1 MSEDEFEDGYQDVD
15 DINSVED
22 NTDLIVYS
30 RDWTVAT
37 ILNQI
42 EQGNIDLNPG
52 FQRRNAWN
60 DTKRSR
66 LIESIL
72 IGYPIPE
79 IVLAES
85 KGKRNSFIVIDGKQ
99 RLLTIAGYKDNEK
112 YKYWDRRNPKTADLK
127 SKYNALSY
135 DDLSSDTELLR
146 IFENS
151 ALRCTVISNY
161 HSENSLYDIFYRLN
175 AGSTKLSS
183 QELRQA
189 LNKGKFSEFLLQV
202 TDEDNILRNVM
213 NIKGPD
219 KRLRDVEVLLR
230 CMSFLEY
237 ASDYKGNLLQFLDNK
252 TKVFN
257 ERWDSDQEYIEK
269 LKNRVFE
276 AVKKLVDVF
285 DNNNKVGRKYKNGEL
300 NTKFNRV
307 LLEVLVFF
315 FDKIEYEK
323 LTIDNNSKFKD
334 LYIKLFEED
343 FDFQATI
350 DGSTKNMEN
359 YKIRYSRIQDIVS
372 EAYGI
377 QGKITPFEYVTRRIR
392 K

>member
-1 MSEDEFEDGYQDVD
+1 MSEDEFEDGYQDAD

-22 NTDLIVYS
+22 NADLIVYS

-213 NIKGPD
+213 NIKEPD

-257 ERWDSDQEYIEK
+257 ERWNSDREYIET

-285 DNNNKVGRKYKNGEL
+285 GNKSNLSKLYNL
-300 NTKFNRV
+300 TK
-307 LLEVLVFF
+307 
-315 FDKIEYEK
+315 
-323 LTIDNNSKFKD
+323 
-334 LYIKLFEED
+334 
-343 FDFQATI
+343 
-350 DGSTKNMEN
+350 
-359 YKIRYSRIQDIVS
+359 
-372 EAYGI
+372 
-377 QGKITPFEYVTRRIR
+377 
-392 K
+392 

>member
-230 CMSFLEY
+230 CMSYLEY

>member
-213 NIKGPD
+213 NIIGPD

>member
-1 MSEDEFEDGYQDVD
+1 MSEDEFEDGYQDAD

-22 NTDLIVYS
+22 NADLIVYS

-72 IGYPIPE
+72 RGYPIPE

-213 NIKGPD
+213 NIKEPD

-257 ERWDSDQEYIEK
+257 ERWNSDQEYIET

-285 DNNNKVGRKYKNGEL
+285 GNNNKVGRKYKNGEL

-315 FDKIEYEK
+315 FDKIEHGK

-377 QGKITPFEYVTRRIR
+377 QGKITPFEYVTKRIR

>member
-1 MSEDEFEDGYQDVD
+1 MSEDEFEDGYQDAD

-22 NTDLIVYS
+22 NADLIVYS

-183 QELRQA
+183 QELRQV

-213 NIKGPD
+213 NIKEPD

-257 ERWDSDQEYIEK
+257 ERWNSDQEYIET

-285 DNNNKVGRKYKNGEL
+285 GNNNKVGRKYKNGEL

-315 FDKIEYEK
+315 FDKIEHGK

-377 QGKITPFEYVTRRIR
+377 QGKITPFEYVTKRIR

>member
-1 MSEDEFEDGYQDVD
+1 MSEDEFEDGYQDAD

-22 NTDLIVYS
+22 NADLIVYS

-213 NIKGPD
+213 NIKEPD

-257 ERWDSDQEYIEK
+257 ERWNSDQEYIET

-285 DNNNKVGRKYKNGEL
+285 GNNNKVGRKYKNGEL

-315 FDKIEYEK
+315 FDKIGHGK

-377 QGKITPFEYVTRRIR
+377 QGKITPFEYVTKRIR

>member
-1 MSEDEFEDGYQDVD
+1 MSEDEFEDGYQDAD

-22 NTDLIVYS
+22 NADLIVYS

-213 NIKGPD
+213 NIKEPD

-237 ASDYKGNLLQFLDNK
+237 ASDYKGNLLQYLDNK

-257 ERWDSDQEYIEK
+257 ERWNSDQEYIET

-285 DNNNKVGRKYKNGEL
+285 GNNNKVGRKYKNGEL

-315 FDKIEYEK
+315 FDKIEHGK

-377 QGKITPFEYVTRRIR
+377 QGKITPFEYVTKRIR

>member
-1 MSEDEFEDGYQDVD
+1 MSEDEFEDGYQDAD

-22 NTDLIVYS
+22 NADLIVYS

-112 YKYWDRRNPKTADLK
+112 YKYWDRRNPKTVDLK

-257 ERWDSDQEYIEK
+257 ERWNSDQEYIET

-285 DNNNKVGRKYKNGEL
+285 GNNNKVGRKYKNGEL

-315 FDKIEYEK
+315 FDKIEHGK

-377 QGKITPFEYVTRRIR
+377 QGKITPFEYVTKRIR

>member
-1 MSEDEFEDGYQDVD
+1 MSEDEFEDGYQDAD

-22 NTDLIVYS
+22 NADLIVYS

-213 NIKGPD
+213 NIKEPD

-257 ERWDSDQEYIEK
+257 ERWNSDREYIET

-285 DNNNKVGRKYKNGEL
+285 GNNNKVGRKYKNGEL

-315 FDKIEYEK
+315 FDKIGHGK

-377 QGKITPFEYVTRRIR
+377 QGKITPFEYVTKRIR

>member
-1 MSEDEFEDGYQDVD
+1 MSEDEFEDGYQDAD

-22 NTDLIVYS
+22 NADLIVYS

-213 NIKGPD
+213 NIKEPD

-257 ERWDSDQEYIEK
+257 ERWNSDREYIET

-285 DNNNKVGRKYKNGEL
+285 GNNNKVGRKYKNGEL

-315 FDKIEYEK
+315 FDKIGHGK

-372 EAYGI
+372 EF
-377 QGKITPFEYVTRRIR
+377 KV

>member
-1 MSEDEFEDGYQDVD
+1 MSEDEFEDGYQDAD

-22 NTDLIVYS
+22 NADLIVYS

-213 NIKGPD
+213 NIKEPD

-230 CMSFLEY
+230 CMSLLEY

-257 ERWDSDQEYIEK
+257 ERWNSDREYIET

-285 DNNNKVGRKYKNGEL
+285 GNNNKVGRKYKNGEL

-315 FDKIEYEK
+315 FDKIGHGK

-377 QGKITPFEYVTRRIR
+377 QGKITPFEYVTKRIR

>member
-1 MSEDEFEDGYQDVD
+1 M
-15 DINSVED
+15 
-22 NTDLIVYS
+22 
-30 RDWTVAT
+30 
-37 ILNQI
+37 
-42 EQGNIDLNPG
+42 
-52 FQRRNAWN
+52 
-60 DTKRSR
+60 
-66 LIESIL
+66 
-72 IGYPIPE
+72 
-79 IVLAES
+79 LAES

-213 NIKGPD
+213 NIKEPD

-230 CMSFLEY
+230 CMSF
-237 ASDYKGNLLQFLDNK
+237 
-252 TKVFN
+252 
-257 ERWDSDQEYIEK
+257 
-269 LKNRVFE
+269 
-276 AVKKLVDVF
+276 
-285 DNNNKVGRKYKNGEL
+285 
-300 NTKFNRV
+300 
-307 LLEVLVFF
+307 
-315 FDKIEYEK
+315 
-323 LTIDNNSKFKD
+323 
-334 LYIKLFEED
+334 
-343 FDFQATI
+343 
-350 DGSTKNMEN
+350 
-359 YKIRYSRIQDIVS
+359 
-372 EAYGI
+372 
-377 QGKITPFEYVTRRIR
+377 
-392 K
+392 

>member
-1 MSEDEFEDGYQDVD
+1 MSEDEFEDGYQDAD

-22 NTDLIVYS
+22 NADLIVYS

-213 NIKGPD
+213 NIKEPD

-257 ERWDSDQEYIEK
+257 ERWNSDQEYIET

-285 DNNNKVGRKYKNGEL
+285 GNNNKVGRKYKNGEL

-315 FDKIEYEK
+315 FDKIEHGK

-377 QGKITPFEYVTRRIR
+377 QGKITPFEYVTKRIR

>member
-85 KGKRNSFIVIDGKQ
+85 KGKRNSFVVIDGKQ

-112 YKYWDRRNPKTADLK
+112 YKYWDRKNPKTAGLK

-135 DDLSSDTELLR
+135 DDLFSDPNLLR

-161 HSENSLYDIFYRLN
+161 QSENSLYDIFYRLN

-189 LNKGKFSEFLLQV
+189 LNKGKFSEFLIQV

-213 NIKGPD
+213 NIKDPD

-285 DNNNKVGRKYKNGEL
+285 GNNNEVGRKYKNGEL

-315 FDKIEYEK
+315 FDKIEHEK
-323 LTIDNNSKFKD
+323 LTINNNSKFKD

-359 YKIRYSRIQDIVS
+359 YKLRYSRIQDLVS

>member
-1 MSEDEFEDGYQDVD
+1 MSEDEFEDGYQDAD

-22 NTDLIVYS
+22 NADLIVYS

-112 YKYWDRRNPKTADLK
+112 YKYWDRRNPKTVDLK

-213 NIKGPD
+213 NIKEPD

-257 ERWDSDQEYIEK
+257 ERWNSDQEYIET

-285 DNNNKVGRKYKNGEL
+285 GNNNKVGRKYKNGEL

-315 FDKIEYEK
+315 FDKIEHGK

-377 QGKITPFEYVTRRIR
+377 QGKITPFEYVTKRIR

>member
-85 KGKRNSFIVIDGKQ
+85 KGKRNSFVVIDGKQ

-112 YKYWDRRNPKTADLK
+112 YKYWDRKNPKTAGLK

-135 DDLSSDTELLR
+135 DDLFSDFNLLR

-161 HSENSLYDIFYRLN
+161 QSENSLYDIFYRLN

-189 LNKGKFSEFLLQV
+189 LNKGKFSEFLIQV

-213 NIKGPD
+213 NIKDPD

-285 DNNNKVGRKYKNGEL
+285 GNNNEVGRKYKNGEL

-315 FDKIEYEK
+315 FDKIEHEK
-323 LTIDNNSKFKD
+323 LTINNNSKFKD

-359 YKIRYSRIQDIVS
+359 YKLRYSRIQDLVS

>member
-1 MSEDEFEDGYQDVD
+1 MSEDELEDGYQDVD

-22 NTDLIVYS
+22 NNDLIVYS

-52 FQRRNAWN
+52 FQRRNVWN

-85 KGKRNSFIVIDGKQ
+85 KGKRNSFVVIDGKQ

-112 YKYWDRRNPKTADLK
+112 YKYWDRKNPKTAGLK

-135 DDLSSDTELLR
+135 DDLFSDFNLLR

-161 HSENSLYDIFYRLN
+161 QSENSLYDIFYRLN

-189 LNKGKFSEFLLQV
+189 LNKGKFSEFLIQV

-213 NIKGPD
+213 NIKDPD

-285 DNNNKVGRKYKNGEL
+285 GNNNEVGRKYKNGEL

-315 FDKIEYEK
+315 FDKIEHEK